1 MPPLQTLQTFSV
13 VAETGSFTL
22 AASELNLSQSA
33 ISRQIQ
39 QLEHYFGCSLFQR
52 HTRKVVLTEQ
62 GEAIVPIVNGLLIS
76 LRNSFEATRKK
87 GRSLTVRM
95 PPTFAR
101 RWLLPRLTDLHDHH
115 ENLNITIDTAWFAR
129 PVFGTGGIDLLIT
142 YGNGHWP
149 GMRVELLLPE
159 KLTPMCS
166 PELAG
171 SLGEPARIASLANCV
186 LLHSNPRQSDWAL
199 WLQAEGAY
207 QITGARNQIFDTQ
220 DFAMTAA
227 ASGYG
232 VTMGDLHL
240 ARQDLESGALVTP
253 FPRIIES
260 GYGYYAICPAR
271 ADAKAGVSDL
281 IDWLVGERPT

>member
-1 MPPLQTLQTFSV
+1 MRWLMGFGEDAPMSGFEVEKRLRTSLVVRVRRKISEAWLESTSITDAAKLTLPRGRRNLRFMQICNQSDV
-13 VAETGSFTL
+13 HISF
-22 AASELNLSQSA
+22 AAS
-33 ISRQIQ
+33 
-39 QLEHYFGCSLFQR
+39 
-52 HTRKVVLTEQ
+52 VL
-62 GEAIVPIVNGLLIS
+62 
-76 LRNSFEATRKK
+76 R
-87 GRSLTVRM
+87 
-95 PPTFAR
+95 
-101 RWLLPRLTDLHDHH
+101 RLTDLHDHH

-171 SLGEPARIASLANCV
+171 SPGDSARIASLANCV
-186 LLHSNPRQSDWAL
+186 LLHSSPRQSDWML

-260 GYGYYAICPAR
+260 GYGYYAICPVR
-271 ADAKAGVSDL
+271 ADARAGVSDL
-281 IDWLVGERPT
+281 IDWLVGERPK